1 MKKFF
6 EEFKTFITK
15 GNVMDM
21 AIGVIIGG
29 AFGAITSSLV
39 SNVITPLLA
48 YIFGAPNTDA
58 LNITLRA
65 AEVDASGEVVKEAL
79 VLGLGTFVGAIVNCL
94 VIALVLFSVIKAIN
108 KARALAE
115 ARKKGPRSPSPRPRS
130 CSARSSRRSRP
141 KRSKLP
147 FFAKKTRAKARVFF
161 YRKDCGERPFL
172 YFIIYLVLLAKSGK
186 T

>member
-65 AEVDASGEVVKEAL
+65 AELDAAGEVTKEAI
-79 VLGLGTFVGAIVNCL
+79 VLGLGDFIGAIVNFL
-94 VIALVLFSVIKAIN
+94 VIALVLFSVIKAFN
-108 KARALAE
+108 KARELAE
-115 ARKKGPRSPSPRPRS
+115 AKKKAEEEAAAAEAEPEE
-130 CSARSSRRSRP
+130 P
-141 KRSKLP
+141 KPTTEELLGAILEEIK
-147 FFAKKTRAKARVFF
+147 AKK
-161 YRKDCGERPFL
+161 E
-172 YFIIYLVLLAKSGK
+172 
-186 T
+186 

>member
-79 VLGLGTFVGAIVNCL
+79 VLGLGTFVGAIVNFL
-94 VIALVLFSVIKAIN
+94 VIALVLFSVIKAVN

-115 ARKKGPRSPSPRPRS
+115 AKKKAEEEAAAEAEPEE
-130 CSARSSRRSRP
+130 P
-141 KRSKLP
+141 KPTAEELLGAILEEIK
-147 FFAKKTRAKARVFF
+147 AKK
-161 YRKDCGERPFL
+161 E
-172 YFIIYLVLLAKSGK
+172 
-186 T
+186 

>member
-21 AIGVIIGG
+21 AVGVIVGG

-48 YIFGAPNTDA
+48 FIFGAPNTDA

-79 VLGLGTFVGAIVNCL
+79 VLGLGTFVGAILNFL
-94 VIALVLFSVIKAIN
+94 IIALVLFSVIKAIN
-108 KARALAE
+108 KARDLAE
-115 ARKKGPRSPSPRPRS
+115 K
-130 CSARSSRRSRP
+130 
-141 KRSKLP
+141 
-147 FFAKKTRAKARVFF
+147 AKKKEEEEAAAAAEPEEPKPSAEELLGAILEELKAKN
-161 YRKDCGERPFL
+161 
-172 YFIIYLVLLAKSGK
+172 
-186 T
+186 